1 MIAWFARNHVA
12 ANLLMITLLA
22 LGLGSLNYKIPLE
35 VFPTI
40 EPRSISIGVSVPG
53 AMPEEMETSVSIK
66 LEEAVQDLEGI
77 EDILSKASEGS
88 ASLILTLDDAYEAN
102 DILSD
107 VKNRIDAINNLPAN
121 AERPV
126 VSLAKRVREV
136 ISVAVAGDVSE
147 LEIRQ
152 TAERV
157 RDQLLD
163 ISGITQVKL
172 DAVRDYEISIEV
184 QERVLQQYG
193 IGLAQI
199 ALAIQNSS
207 RDISAGS
214 LKTEGGEILIRSS
227 GQAYRK
233 AEFEKIVVLTK
244 DDGSIIRVG
253 DLAVVRDGFAETPV
267 LTRFNGKP
275 AALVDVYRVGQQSA
289 IEVADKVNNYLL
301 EKRAT
306 LPETMTITGWRDRSI
321 IVKKRLK
328 TLSDNALQGGVLVLL
343 LLTLFL
349 RPAIALW
356 VCIGIPVSFM
366 GALLVMPMFG
376 ITLNVISLFGF
387 IVILGIVVDDAI
399 VTGENIY
406 SHLRTSEN
414 SLDAVINGTKEVA
427 IPVTFGI
434 LTTVAAFLPIAFI
447 DGVRGQ
453 LFAAIPV
460 VVIPILIFSLIE
472 SKLILPAHLKHL
484 KFGNNEPV
492 KHSNFYHAPI
502 QKLQHWQQGFADG
515 FERAVLRY
523 YHPVLQWVLRN
534 RYLCLAI
541 SVGALLILFAL
552 LTSGWTR
559 FVFFPKVQS
568 EQARATLEMPVGT
581 PFEVTDRYVISMVS
595 AAETLQLKY
604 VDEQNGESVIRN
616 IMATTGSGS
625 SSSGGHYGRVIFEI
639 TAPEDRQSTVTSR
652 DLVNEWRAL
661 IGPIPGADTLT
672 FRAEIGHVS
681 DPVNIQ
687 LRGQDFSSLSYVA
700 DRIKD
705 KLAEYPTVFDISD
718 SFSDGKEA
726 LQIKLKN
733 EAHILGL
740 TRQQILRQVSEAFYG
755 YEVQRIQR
763 GRDDI
768 RVMVR
773 YPEEDRESI
782 QSLDQFLISN
792 DAGGRIPLSQV
803 AEFIPEKSPASIRR
817 IDLNRTV
824 SVQADVNKAST
835 NMLVLQEELKAFI
848 DQLLVQYPDVQYSM
862 DGEAKE
868 QRESFSSLQWGL
880 GFVMFIIYSLL
891 AIPFKSYWQ
900 PIIVMAVIPFG
911 AIGAVAGHWIMGMDL
926 TLISLLGML
935 ALTGIVVND
944 SLVLVDFINK
954 RRSKKD
960 DLLGSVSRAAVAR
973 FRPVILTSLTTF
985 FGLMPLLFEQSTQA
999 QFLIPMA
1006 VSLGFGILFAT
1017 VITLFLIPINYLVIE
1032 DLKGLVRR
1040 IVKNIRRFMK
1050 EGSV

>member
-12 ANLLMITLLA
+12 ANLLMVTLLA
-22 LGLGSLNYKIPLE
+22 LGLGSLNFNIPLE

-40 EPRSISIGVSVPG
+40 EARSIRVVVTVPG

-77 EDILSKASEGS
+77 EDIISVASEGS
-88 ASLILTLDDAYEAN
+88 ASLTLTLDDSYEPN
-102 DILSD
+102 NVLSD
-107 VKNRIDAINNLPAN
+107 VKSRIDAINNLPIK
-121 AERPV
+121 AERPS

-136 ISVAVAGDVSE
+136 ISVAVAGHVSE

-152 TAERV
+152 IAERV
-157 RDQLLD
+157 RDQLLE

-172 DAVRDYEISIEV
+172 DAVRNYEISIDVKEL
-184 QERVLQQYG
+184 VLQQYG
-193 IGLAQI
+193 IGLAEV
-199 ALAIQNSS
+199 ALAVQNSS

-214 LKTEGGEILIRSS
+214 LKTDGGDILIRST

-233 AEFEKIVVLTK
+233 SEFENIVVLTQ
-244 DDGSIIRVG
+244 DDGSIIRIS
-253 DLAVVRDGFAETPV
+253 DLAIVKDGFAETPV
-267 LTRFNGKP
+267 ITRFNGKP

-289 IEVADKVNNYLL
+289 IDVAEKVNNYLL
-301 EKRAT
+301 ET
-306 LPETMTITGWRDRSI
+306 NPSLPDTVTITAWRDRSK

-349 RPAIALW
+349 RPAIAIW

-366 GALLVMPMFG
+366 GALLVMPIFG
-376 ITLNVISLFGF
+376 ITLNIISIFGF

-427 IPVTFGI
+427 VPVTFGI

-484 KFGNNEPV
+484 NFGKSKV
-492 KHSNFYHAPI
+492 VTASRFYHVPLL
-502 QKLQHWQQGFADG
+502 KLQQWQQGFADG
-515 FERAVLRY
+515 FERAVLHY
-523 YHPVLQWVLRN
+523 YQPVLVWVLRN

-541 SVGALLILFAL
+541 SVGSLLILYAM
-552 LTSGWTR
+552 LTSGWTK
-559 FVFFPKVQS
+559 FIFFPKVQS
-568 EQARATLEMPVGT
+568 ELARATLEMPVGT
-581 PFEVTDRYVISMVS
+581 PLEVTDRYVISMVD
-595 AAETLQLKY
+595 AAEVLQQKY
-604 VDEQNGESVIRN
+604 VEESNGASVIRN

-625 SSSGGHYGRVIFEI
+625 SSSGGHYGRIIFEI
-639 TAPEDRQSTVTSR
+639 IPPEDRESTVTSR
-652 DLVNEWRAL
+652 DLVNEWRSL

-672 FRAEIGHVS
+672 FRAEIGRVS
-681 DPVNIQ
+681 DPINIQ
-687 LRGQDFSSLSYVA
+687 LRGQAFASLSFVA
-700 DRIKD
+700 EKIKD
-705 KLAEYPTVFDISD
+705 KLSEYPTVSDISD
-718 SFSDGKEA
+718 SYSDGKEA
-726 LQIKLKN
+726 LQVKLKN
-733 EAHILGL
+733 EAYVLGL
-740 TRQQILRQVSEAFYG
+740 TRQQILKQVSDAFYG

-773 YPEEDRESI
+773 YPLEDRQSI
-782 QSLDQFLISN
+782 QSLDQFLVSN
-792 DAGGRIPLSQV
+792 AAGDRIPLSQIV
-803 AEFIPEKSPASIRR
+803 EFIAEKSPASIRR

-824 SVQADVNKAST
+824 NVQADVDKAST
-835 NMLVLQEELKAFI
+835 NMLVLQNELKEYI
-848 DQLLVQYPDVQYSM
+848 DQLLVQYPDVRYSM

-880 GFVMFIIYSLL
+880 AFVMFIIYSLL
-891 AIPFKSYWQ
+891 AIPFKSYSQ
-900 PIIVMAVIPFG
+900 PFIVMAVIPFG
-911 AIGAVAGHWIMGMDL
+911 AIGAIGGHWIMGMDL

-954 RRSKKD
+954 RRSETD
-960 DLLGSVSRAAVAR
+960 DLLGSVSLAAVSR

-1017 VITLFLIPINYLVIE
+1017 VITLLLVPINYLVVE
-1032 DLKGLVRR
+1032 DFK
-1040 IVKNIRRFMK
+1040 RFWNQ
-1050 EGSV
+1050 

>member
-1 MIAWFARNHVA
+1 LIAWFARNHVA
-12 ANLLMITLLA
+12 ANLLMFTLLA
-22 LGLGSLNYKIPLE
+22 LGLGSLNFKIPLE

-40 EPRSISIGVSVPG
+40 EPRSIQVVVSVPG
-53 AMPEEMETSVSIK
+53 AMPEDMETSVSIK

-77 EDILSKASEGS
+77 EDIVSIASEGS
-88 ASLILTLDDAYEAN
+88 ASLILTLDDGYEAN

-107 VKNRIDAINNLPAN
+107 VKNRIDAINNLPVE
-121 AERPV
+121 AERPA

-136 ISVAVAGDVSE
+136 ISVAVAGEVSE

-152 TAERV
+152 IAERV
-157 RDQLLD
+157 RDQILD
-163 ISGITQVKL
+163 ISGVTQVKL
-172 DAVRDYEISIEV
+172 DAVRNYEISIDVKEL
-184 QERVLQQYG
+184 VLQQYG
-193 IGLAQI
+193 IGLAEV
-199 ALAIQNSS
+199 ALAVQNSS

-214 LKTEGGEILIRSS
+214 LKTDGGDILIRSS

-233 AEFEKIVVLTK
+233 SEFENIVVLTQ
-244 DDGSIIRVG
+244 DDGSIIRMS
-253 DLAVVRDGFAETPV
+253 DLAVVSDGFDESLV

-275 AALVDVYRVGQQSA
+275 AALIDVYRVGQQSA
-289 IEVADKVNNYLL
+289 IEVADKVKNYLL
-301 EKRAT
+301 ETTTT
-306 LPETMTITGWRDRSI
+306 LPETVTVTAWRDRSL

-328 TLSDNALQGGVLVLL
+328 TLSDNALQGGVLVLI

-349 RPAIALW
+349 RPAIAIW

-366 GALLVMPMFG
+366 GALLVMPIFG
-376 ITLNVISLFGF
+376 ITLNIISIFGF

-427 IPVTFGI
+427 VPVTFGI

-460 VVIPILIFSLIE
+460 VVIPILFFSLIE
-472 SKLILPAHLKHL
+472 SKFILPAHLKHL
-484 KFGNNEPV
+484 TFGDNKPV
-492 KHSNFYHAPI
+492 KELRFYHLPLL
-502 QKLQHWQQGFADG
+502 KLQQWQQSFADG
-515 FERAVLRY
+515 FERAVLHY
-523 YHPVLQWVLRN
+523 YQPALRWVLHN
-534 RYLCLAI
+534 RYLCLAM
-541 SVGALLILFAL
+541 SVGALLILYAM

-559 FVFFPKVQS
+559 FIFFPKVQS
-568 EQARATLEMPVGT
+568 ELARATLEMPVGT
-581 PFEVTDRYVISMVS
+581 PFEITDRYVVSMVN
-595 AAETLQLKY
+595 AAEVLQLKY
-604 VDEQNGESVIRN
+604 VDEADGESVIRN
-616 IMATTGSGS
+616 VMATTGSGS
-625 SSSGGHYGRVIFEI
+625 SSSGGHYGRVFFEI
-639 TAPEDRQSTVTSR
+639 TAPEDRESTVTSR

-661 IGPIPGADTLT
+661 IGPIPGAETLN

-681 DPVNIQ
+681 EPINIQ
-687 LRGQDFSSLSYVA
+687 LRGQVFTSLSFVA
-700 DRIKD
+700 EKIKE

-718 SFSDGKEA
+718 TYSDGKEA
-726 LQIKLKN
+726 LQIRLKN
-733 EAHILGL
+733 EAYVLGL

-773 YPEEDRESI
+773 YPLEDRQSI
-782 QSLDQFLISN
+782 QSLDQFLVSN
-792 DAGGRIPLSQV
+792 VAGDRIPLSQI

-824 SVQADVNKAST
+824 SVQADLDKTST
-835 NMLVLQEELKAFI
+835 NMLVLQNELKEYI
-848 DQLLVQYPDVQYSM
+848 DQLLVQYPDVRYSM

-880 GFVMFIIYSLL
+880 GFVLFIIYSLL
-891 AIPFKSYWQ
+891 AIPFKSYSQ

-954 RRSKKD
+954 RRSQTG
-960 DLLGSVSRAAVAR
+960 DLLESVSSAAVSR

-985 FGLMPLLFEQSTQA
+985 FGLMPLLFEESTQA

-1017 VITLFLIPINYLVIE
+1017 IITLFLIPINYLVIE
-1032 DLKGLVRR
+1032 DLKRWWHQ
-1040 IVKNIRRFMK
+1040 
-1050 EGSV
+1050 SA

>member
-12 ANLLMITLLA
+12 ANLLMVTLLA
-22 LGLGSLNYKIPLE
+22 LGLGSLNFNIPLE

-40 EPRSISIGVSVPG
+40 EPRTIKVIVSVPG

-77 EDILSKASEGS
+77 EDIVSTASEGR
-88 ASLILTLDDAYEAN
+88 ALLILTLDDKYQAN
-102 DILSD
+102 EILSD
-107 VKNRIDAINNLPAN
+107 VKNRIDAINNLPVD

-126 VSLAKRVREV
+126 VSLAKRMREV
-136 ISVAVAGDVSE
+136 ISVAVAGELSE

-152 TAERV
+152 VAERV

-172 DAVRDYEISIEV
+172 DAVRSYEISIDVKE
-184 QERVLQQYG
+184 QVLQQYG
-193 IGLAQI
+193 LRLDQVAQ
-199 ALAIQNSS
+199 AVQSS
-207 RDISAGS
+207 SKDISAGS
-214 LKTEGGEILIRSS
+214 LKTDGGDILIRSS

-233 AEFEKIVVLTK
+233 IEFENIVVLTQE
-244 DDGSIIRVG
+244 DGSIIRVG
-253 DLAVVRDGFAETPV
+253 DLAVVKDGFSETPI
-267 LTRFNGKP
+267 LTRFNGQP
-275 AALVDVYRVGQQSA
+275 AALVDIFRVGQQSA
-289 IEVADKVNNYLL
+289 IEVADKVKAYLQS
-301 EKRAT
+301 T
-306 LPETMTITGWRDRSI
+306 SPSLPESVTITAWRDRSK

-349 RPAIALW
+349 RPAIAIW

-376 ITLNVISLFGF
+376 ISLNVISLFGF

-414 SLDAVINGTKEVA
+414 GLDAVINGTKEVA

-447 DGVRGQ
+447 EGVRGQ

-472 SKLILPAHLKHL
+472 SKLVLPAHLKHL
-484 KFGNNEPV
+484 
-492 KHSNFYHAPI
+492 NFQNDASAARTP
-502 QKLQHWQQGFADG
+502 LAFLTRWQQGFADG
-515 FERAVLRY
+515 FERAVLRFY
-523 YHPVLQWVLRN
+523 QPVLKWVLRN
-534 RYLCLAI
+534 RYLCLSI
-541 SVGALLILFAL
+541 SLGLLLILFAMVA
-552 LTSGWTR
+552 SGWTR
-559 FVFFPKVQS
+559 FIFFPKVQS
-568 EQARATLEMPVGT
+568 ELARATLEMPVGT
-581 PFEVTDRYVISMVS
+581 PIEVTDRYVISMVE
-595 AAETLQLKY
+595 AAKDLQNKY
-604 VDEQNGESVIRN
+604 LDEPGGKSVIRN

-639 TAPEDRQSTVTSR
+639 TAPEDRQSSVTSR
-652 DLVNEWRAL
+652 DLVNEWRIL
-661 IGPIPGADTLT
+661 IGSVPGAEALT

-681 DPVNIQ
+681 DPVHIQ
-687 LRGQDFSSLSYVA
+687 LRGQEFSALSHVA
-700 DRIKD
+700 EKIKQ
-705 KLAEYPTVFDISD
+705 KLVSYPTVFDITD
-718 SFSDGKEA
+718 SYSDGKEA
-726 LQIKLKN
+726 LQIRLKN
-733 EAHILGL
+733 EAHVLGL
-740 TRQQILRQVSEAFYG
+740 SRQQILRQVSEAFYG

-773 YPEEDRESI
+773 YPVENRKSI
-782 QSLDQFLISN
+782 QSLDQFLVSN
-792 DAGGRIPLSQV
+792 ADGNRIPLSQV
-803 AEFIPEKSPASIRR
+803 AELIPENSPARISR
-817 IDLNRTV
+817 IDLSRTV
-824 SVQADVNKAST
+824 SVRADVNKKNT
-835 NMLVLQEELKAFI
+835 NMLVLQGELKTFI
-848 DQLLVQYPDVQYSM
+848 DQLLIQYPDIRYTM

-868 QRESFSSLQWGL
+868 QRESFTSLKWGL
-880 GFVMFIIYSLL
+880 MFVLFIIYSLL

-911 AIGAVAGHWIMGMDL
+911 AIGAIGGHWVMGMDL

-954 RRSKKD
+954 RRAQTG
-960 DLLGSVSRAAVAR
+960 DLLQSVSLAAVAR

-985 FGLMPLLFEQSTQA
+985 FGLMPLLFEESTQA

-1017 VITLFLIPINYLVIE
+1017 VITLLLVPINYLIVE
-1032 DLKGLVRR
+1032 DVKR
-1040 IVKNIRRFMK
+1040 IFGR
-1050 EGSV
+1050 